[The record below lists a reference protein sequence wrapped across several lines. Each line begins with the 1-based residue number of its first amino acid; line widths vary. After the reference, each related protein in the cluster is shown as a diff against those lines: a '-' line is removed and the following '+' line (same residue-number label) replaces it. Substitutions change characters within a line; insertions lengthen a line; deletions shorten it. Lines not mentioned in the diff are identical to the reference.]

1 VVRRSAGRR
10 TNLGLLGGLLLAL
23 GTGGLAFG
31 VGTGWARWALGAHA
45 AAGLALLL
53 LGPWKSVI
61 ARRALARRP
70 PRRGRVVGLG
80 LALLVA
86 VALATGI
93 GHSTGLLR
101 SLGPVTAM
109 QVHVGAAL
117 ATLPL
122 ALWHVLARP
131 QRPRRTDFGRRAL
144 LRAGALA
151 GAAGLAWA
159 AAEGLERLTGLP
171 GGRRRF
177 TGSYATG
184 SLDPAA
190 MPVTQWLDDPVP
202 QLEVEGWRLRVRA
215 GGRVRDWSYA
225 ELAAFSD
232 RLRATVDC
240 TGGWYAEQDWEGAWL
255 DRLLPAEGTRE
266 LQGAARRGSVV
277 VTSTTGYGRR
287 FPLGERRRLLVATR
301 VGGQPLA
308 PGHGFPA
315 RIVAPGRRGFWW
327 VKWVD
332 QIEVRADP
340 PWWQPPF
347 PLT

>member
-1 VVRRSAGRR
+1 VAG
-10 TNLGLLGGLLLAL
+10 G
-23 GTGGLAFG
+23 
-31 VGTGWARWALGAHA
+31 HA

-53 LGPWKSVI
+53 LAPWKSVI
-61 ARRALARRP
+61 ARRALSRRP
-70 PRRGRVVGLG
+70 PRRGRAVGLG
-80 LALLVA
+80 LAALVA
-86 VALATGI
+86 VALATGV

-101 SLGPVTAM
+101 SLGPLTAM

-131 QRPRRTDFGRRAL
+131 QRPHRTDLGRRGL

-151 GAAGLAWA
+151 GAAGLTWA
-159 AAEGLERLTGLP
+159 AAEGLERLLRLP
-171 GGRRRF
+171 GGGRRF
-177 TGSYATG
+177 TGSYAAG
-184 SLDPAA
+184 SMEPAA

-202 QLEVEGWRLRVRA
+202 ELEAGRWRLRVRA
-215 GGRVRDWSYA
+215 GPRVREWSYA

-232 RLRATVDC
+232 RLRATIDC

-255 DRLLPAEGTRE
+255 DRLLPQGTADG
-266 LQGAARRGSVV
+266 QGSLL
-277 VTSTTGYGRR
+277 VTSTTGYARR
-287 FPLGERRRLLVATR
+287 FPLSQGRRLLVATR

-332 QIEVRADP
+332 RIEVTAGP

>member
-1 VVRRSAGRR
+1 VA
-10 TNLGLLGGLLLAL
+10 
-23 GTGGLAFG
+23 
-31 VGTGWARWALGAHA
+31 GAHA
-45 AAGLALLL
+45 TAGLALLL

-70 PRRGRVVGLG
+70 PRRGRTVGLG
-80 LALLVA
+80 LAALVA
-86 VALATGI
+86 LALATGI

-101 SLGPVTAM
+101 SLGPATAM

-117 ATLPL
+117 AMVPL

-131 QRPRRTDFGRRAL
+131 QPPHRTDLGRRGL

-159 AAEGLERLTGLP
+159 GAEGLERLTGLP
-171 GGRRRF
+171 GGKRRF
-177 TGSYATG
+177 TGSYAAG
-184 SLDPAA
+184 SMEPAA

-202 QLEVEGWRLRVRA
+202 ELETERWRLRVRV
-215 GGRVRDWSYA
+215 GPRMRDWSYA

-232 RLRATVDC
+232 RLRATIDC

-255 DRLLPAEGTRE
+255 DRLLPEGSHGPAPVERE
-266 LQGAARRGSVV
+266 GAGQGSVL

-301 VGGQPLA
+301 VGGRPLP
-308 PGHGFPA
+308 PGHGFP
-315 RIVAPGRRGFWW
+315 PGSS
-327 VKWVD
+327 
-332 QIEVRADP
+332 P
-340 PWWQPPF
+340 PAGGVSGGSSGS
-347 PLT
+347 TASR